1 MPGWVSPFRAT
12 GWVRRIF
19 LPFRWGAAERCA
31 GASSLDAALRVGA
44 VDGCC
49 PAALG
54 ALSLPFTVS
63 ILLDYP
69 LIAS

>member
-1 MPGWVSPFRAT
+1 MPEWVSPFRAT

-44 VDGCC
+44 VNGRCS
-49 PAALG
+49 AVLG
-54 ALSLPFTVS
+54 PLPLAFTVS

>member
-44 VDGCC
+44 VDDRC
-49 PAALG
+49 PAAPG
-54 ALSLPFTVS
+54 ALPFR
-63 ILLDYP
+63 LLFLFC
-69 LIAS
+69 LITL